1 MNKVLFIIIIII
13 IIIIIE
19 NFIYSFISF
28 IYSISF
34 LSLFSFLLADTF
46 MKKLILVIVLPL
58 SLAVFFVVVICLKF
72 RPIFRAEKPDQI
84 EKVKG

>member
-1 MNKVLFIIIIII
+1 MFAVVVV
-13 IIIIIE
+13 
-19 NFIYSFISF
+19 IYFIS
-28 IYSISF
+28 Y

-84 EKVKG
+84 EKVKGLYLRMHLLVTNLEAY